1 MHLTPHIYTHIQT
14 DIYVEHS
21 MQRCSAA
28 VSFSIAIS
36 VFSYSC
42 SNGFNFNMNSN
53 VCFVVGDAAPR
64 LNCCEIFAKP
74 THVAFCS
81 QLATVTGGAL
91 PFLPSAFTFIMIA
104 WHFLPLSLLLL
115 YCFCLFFS
123 FSTWRQLLVYKVY
136 KKLLFI
142 YKNAIISW
150 QWFCGHAHTY
160 IRT

>member
-123 FSTWRQLLVYKVY
+123 FST
-136 KKLLFI
+136 
-142 YKNAIISW
+142 
-150 QWFCGHAHTY
+150 
-160 IRT
+160 